1 MGGADRAVVFVSYLS
16 GCGTRWKITASETG
30 ITAVFPC
37 AQEKP
42 PQENALTRAAR
53 EELSRFF
60 AGERVSFT
68 VPLETHGTPFQE
80 RVWQV
85 LRELP
90 YGASVSYSHVAQMVG
105 SPRAVR
111 AVAQAIGRN
120 PCLLLLPCHRVVGKD
135 GSLTGYAAGLE
146 LKARLLALEGI
157 SYHLPQNNGANSVKS
172 GQKIG

>member
-1 MGGADRAVVFVSYLS
+1 MVFISYLS
-16 GCGTRWKITASETG
+16 GCGALWRITASETG

-37 AQEKP
+37 AREEP
-42 PQENALTRAAR
+42 TRENALTRAAR
-53 EELSRFF
+53 EELARYF

-80 RVWQV
+80 RVWRV

-90 YGASVSYSHVAQMVG
+90 YGASVSYSHVARMAG
-105 SPRAVR
+105 SPRAIR
-111 AVAQAIGRN
+111 AAAQAIGSN
-120 PCLLLLPCHRVVGKD
+120 PCLVLLPCHRVLGKD

-146 LKARLLALEGI
+146 LKARLLELEGI
-157 SYHLPQNNGANSVKS
+157 SYHLPQNNGANPVKS